1 MALYWGCFFGYLSA
15 EIIWCITPLLRA
27 MHIIAHPWRKI
38 IALTLSIFLAPV
50 METFGLF
57 FSRIHVT
64 NSQGPPPAPIGAM
77 DGDEN
82 QKRKK

>member
-1 MALYWGCFFGYLSA
+1 
-15 EIIWCITPLLRA
+15 
-27 MHIIAHPWRKI
+27 MHIIAHPSRKI
-38 IALTLSIFLAPV
+38 IALVLSIFLAPF

-64 NSQGPPPAPIGAM
+64 NSQGPPPPPLGAM

-82 QKRKK
+82 QKKGAVKNFK